1 MEEGH
6 WRAPSIIDLAIVHYG
21 LPLVR
26 SASYPNAIVGVGAD
40 DDGVVPERP
49 GGGAPHSPA

>member
-1 MEEGH
+1 M
-6 WRAPSIIDLAIVHYG
+6 PSIVDLTVIRCG
-21 LPLVR
+21 LSSVGSTPCPDAV
-26 SASYPNAIVGVGAD
+26 VGVGAD